1 MKHQILGCWMAT
13 CCLIY
18 LNTQGLFGADYAV
31 PSRQI
36 RQHVHGTAERSGPL
50 LEVISSDK
58 GDRCPDYRAVFVG
71 CQGLK
76 VNWD

>member
-36 RQHVHGTAERSGPL
+36 R
-50 LEVISSDK
+50 
-58 GDRCPDYRAVFVG
+58 
-71 CQGLK
+71 
-76 VNWD
+76 